1 MDEAADNHDEGSSS
15 VNPFELDYTPSM
27 RQMPD
32 AHFVASSNSL
42 DALTSKKDASNGQVA
57 GITHLVPPPSQK
69 DPVTGTGGGG
79 GDGGGGGGDGETTVH
94 AEVPPSPSSAEGP
107 LK

>member
-42 DALTSKKDASNGQVA
+42 DALTSKKDATNGQVH
-57 GITHLVPPPSQK
+57 GITHLVPPPSK
-69 DPVTGTGGGG
+69 MDP
-79 GDGGGGGGDGETTVH
+79 ETLADLIGP
-94 AEVPPSPSSAEGP
+94 AEVPPSPSSGEGP